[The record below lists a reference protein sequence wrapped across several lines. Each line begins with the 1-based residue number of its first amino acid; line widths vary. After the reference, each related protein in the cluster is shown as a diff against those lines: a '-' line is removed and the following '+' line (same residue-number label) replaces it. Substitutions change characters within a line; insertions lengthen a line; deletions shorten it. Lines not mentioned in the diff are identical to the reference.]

1 MRANKI
7 RDLLVDNYCEDE
19 NVFLELEELERL
31 SKIGRAIEKA
41 LERRSMLIIDYF
53 FFGTEGTKENMN
65 LNLRTTYFGGMMT
78 WRGNNMEFLSEE
90 LKCVLCINYMKT
102 SRGCDGNCRHNKECE
117 NIIKKVAELERLAK
131 IGRAFEKAKNED
143 FGMFVYTPY
152 AGAKTTFY
160 SITDDEYRRVLEWCE
175 REEGNEK

>member
-53 FFGTEGTKENMN
+53 FWNGGYEGE
-65 LNLRTTYFGGMMT
+65 Y
-78 WRGNNMEFLSEE
+78 EFES
-90 LKCVLCINYMKT
+90 
-102 SRGCDGNCRHNKECE
+102 
-117 NIIKKVAELERLAK
+117 
-131 IGRAFEKAKNED
+131 
-143 FGMFVYTPY
+143 
-152 AGAKTTFY
+152 
-160 SITDDEYRRVLEWCE
+160 TDDLLWWYDDV
-175 REEGNEK
+175 EGK